1 MSAISRVLGMFFK
14 FIYDSLSGFMNE
26 PKSISIFA
34 ITIIISTI
42 ILKIIVMPISISQMK
57 NQKKMAELQPELQ
70 KIQKKYKGDPKTL
83 AAKQQ
88 QLYKDANYNML
99 SGCLPMIIQMII
111 LIAFYRVFYEPAKYV
126 FTEPGAYDQIAKH
139 FFYIKNID
147 HPDTSLILPVVAAFA
162 TFLSSWIMSNNP
174 ATKMQQ
180 TEQSKSMMNTMNI
193 LMPIMIFLMGRRFA
207 AALVL
212 YWIVSSLFQVFQTQI
227 QNIIIKREV
236 EAEQ

>member
-1 MSAISRVLGMFFK
+1 MNTISKILGIFFR
-14 FIYDSLSGFMNE
+14 FIYDVLSKGFSE
-26 PKSISIFA
+26 PKNISFFA

-42 ILKIIVMPISISQMK
+42 IIRVLMLPIGISQMK

-99 SGCLPMIIQMII
+99 SGCLPMVIQMII